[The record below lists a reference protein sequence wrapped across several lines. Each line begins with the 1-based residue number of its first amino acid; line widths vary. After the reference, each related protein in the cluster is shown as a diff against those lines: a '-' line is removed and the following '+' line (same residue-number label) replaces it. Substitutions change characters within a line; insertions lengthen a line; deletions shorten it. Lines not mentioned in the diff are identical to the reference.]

1 MMLTFLK
8 GLIIGIGKIIP
19 GVSGAMLAIYFNVY
33 ERAIDAINNFFCDW
47 RNNLRFLLL
56 LGSGIIISI
65 VLGSNIVLYFLNN
78 YMFVTLMLFIGL
90 IIGGTY
96 NFSLKIVYNKKN
108 VLFGFVIMIIF
119 LLLSLGNI
127 SNKYVLNNGFI
138 DNIIFFVGGII
149 EVISSVVPGI
159 SGTALLMVMGIYDIV
174 LEMISNIFNI
184 SYVIR
189 YINLYLSYGIGMF
202 VSFIVMITLINYLI
216 KRYKNTTYVVILG
229 LCISAII
236 FLFKLAFCS
245 KFSVIEFI
253 FGIMSMAIGVL
264 ISCIMDK

>member
-1 MMLTFLK
+1 MLVFLK

-33 ERAIDAINNFFCDW
+33 ERAIDAINNFFYDW
-47 RNNLRFLLL
+47 KNNLKFLLL
-56 LGSGIIISI
+56 LGGGIIISI

-96 NFSLKIVYNKKN
+96 NFSLKIIYNKRN
-108 VLFGFVIMIIF
+108 VLFGFIIMILF
-119 LLLSLGNI
+119 LILSLGNI
-127 SNKYVLNNGFI
+127 NNRYVLGNGFI
-138 DNIIFFVGGII
+138 DNIMFFIGGII
-149 EVISSVVPGI
+149 EIMASIIPGI
-159 SGTALLMVMGIYDIV
+159 SGTALLMIMGIYDIV
-174 LEMISNIFNI
+174 LEMISNIFNV

-189 YINLYLSYGIGMF
+189 NINLYISYGIGMF
-202 VSFIVMITLINYLI
+202 ISFIVMITLINYLI
-216 KRYKNTTYVVILG
+216 KRYRNTTYVVILG

-236 FLFKLAFCS
+236 FLFRLVFSIKY
-245 KFSVIEFI
+245 SVIEFI
-253 FGIMSMAIGVL
+253 LGIMSMAIGVL